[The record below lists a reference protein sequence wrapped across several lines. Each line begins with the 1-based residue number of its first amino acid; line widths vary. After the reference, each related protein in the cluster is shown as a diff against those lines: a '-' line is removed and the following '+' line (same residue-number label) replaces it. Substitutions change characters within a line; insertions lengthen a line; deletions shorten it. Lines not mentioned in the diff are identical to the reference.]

1 MSLRDQV
8 LEDLKTIFN
17 LDEMA
22 SEHSFAGRVL
32 QLVVDNDQ
40 LQKNALQAPRRPLRR
55 GCSDLCKGWA
65 ARRPAGSR
73 PAARLTSTA
82 GHT

>member
-22 SEHSFAGRVL
+22 SEHSFAG
-32 QLVVDNDQ
+32 
-40 LQKNALQAPRRPLRR
+40 P
-55 GCSDLCKGWA
+55 GTA
-65 ARRPAGSR
+65 AGR
-73 PAARLTSTA
+73 
-82 GHT
+82 

>member
-22 SEHSFAGRVL
+22 SVHRFGGPGAAAGR
-32 QLVVDNDQ
+32 
-40 LQKNALQAPRRPLRR
+40 
-55 GCSDLCKGWA
+55 
-65 ARRPAGSR
+65 
-73 PAARLTSTA
+73 
-82 GHT
+82 